1 MGGPVSITL
10 PNGRHWPK
18 KGDAA
23 KHFQD
28 MLYRHQIGERVS
40 DAADHLDLSALIQV
54 YDSVLAAGEATKA
67 CVGISHFDMLPDVDH
82 PGNTACYFV
91 VRTDGTSID
100 FSLGRALD
108 VAGKLR
114 PG

>member
-1 MGGPVSITL
+1 MGRPVSITL
-10 PNGRHWPK
+10 PNGRYWPK

-28 MLYRHQIGERVS
+28 MLRRHQIGGRVS
-40 DAADHLDLSALIQV
+40 DAADHSDLSALVQV
-54 YDSVLAAGEATKA
+54 YDSVLTAGEATKA
-67 CVGISHFDMLPDVDH
+67 GVGISHFEKHPDVDH
-82 PGNTACYFV
+82 PGNTACFFV

-108 VAGKLR
+108 VAGR
-114 PG
+114 VRQG